1 MYLSTIPCCL
11 THNIQGESG
20 LAVATLERLGD
31 DTESDLRQLMQGT
44 VRRSLRLQIADEMKQ
59 RGYMRSNEWTM
70 LETLAL
76 IEVCFCTLL

>member
-1 MYLSTIPCCL
+1 MYLPVISCYL
-11 THNIQGESG
+11 THNLQGESG

-31 DTESDLRQLMQGT
+31 DIESDLRQLMQGT
-44 VRRSLRLQIADEMKQ
+44 VRRSLRLQVSEEMKQ
-59 RGYMRSNEWTM
+59 RGYMRSNEWTI